1 METWTRYNHQRIQI
15 FTDEDSPLELESL
28 SAFLYDLVIIHDRL
42 LLFSSYYDYQVPF
55 GLNFYRRFGRRI
67 DKEDRLQISLITTQ
81 SPIIIEIGTAAVIA
95 TLFLTVLTIVQKL
108 VDRPLERKIK
118 ELEYRKLLR
127 EELKHHYPQVSP
139 DLKEHF
145 ITWLL
150 KDVLRLGLNK
160 QIKIKKLES
169 ESSQFSLDT
178 EEQESHGHEFEDN
191 DQNYQQRSA

>member
-1 METWTRYNHQRIQI
+1 MDPNQRHIRI
-15 FTDEDSPLELESL
+15 FTEEDLPLELEGL
-28 SAFLYDLVIIHDRL
+28 SAFLYDLVIVHDRL

-67 DKEDRLQISLITTQ
+67 DKKDRLQISLITSQ
-81 SPIIIEIGTAAVIA
+81 SPIIIEIGTAAAIA

-108 VDRPLERKIK
+108 ADRPLERRIK

-127 EELKHHYPQVSP
+127 EELKHHYRQVPP

-145 ITWLL
+145 VTWLL

-160 QIKIKKLES
+160 QIKIEKLES
-169 ESSQFSLDT
+169 ESSQFSSDT
-178 EEQESHGHEFEDN
+178 EEQESHGREFEDN
-191 DQNYQQRSA
+191 DQDYQQRSA